1 MRHAGSSPVIRTNK
15 RKAIKNMK
23 KPDLH
28 IVSFS
33 GGKDSTA
40 MLLHMMEL
48 GMQIDIVLYCDTWM
62 DFPAM
67 YRHVEKVKKIVE
79 DAGIKFVTLKNP
91 KSFKYMMLEHTVKRK
106 KPIPGNRKG
115 YSWPGS
121 RSRWCTS
128 KLKTDMLSKYK
139 NALIEQYNVIE
150 YVGIAADEQ
159 YRLEREQNKHHEHPL
174 VDWGWNEAKA
184 LSFCYNK
191 GFDWE
196 GLYEH
201 FSRVSCWC
209 CPLQPLETL
218 RKLRRY
224 YPELWQELIEMDRAT
239 WRQFRPEF
247 SVDELEIRFALEEE
261 RTAQNLTINGH
272 SKEFR
277 QALKE
282 RLQQQQNF
290 LK

>member
-1 MRHAGSSPVIRTNK
+1 
-15 RKAIKNMK
+15 MK

-48 GMQIDIVLYCDTWM
+48 EMQIDIVLYCDTWM
-62 DFPAM
+62 EFPAM

-79 DAGIKFVTLKNP
+79 DAGIKFVTLKSP
-91 KSFKYMMLEHTVKRK
+91 ESFKYMMLEHTVKRK
-106 KPIPGNRKG
+106 KPLPGNPKG
-115 YSWPGS
+115 YSWAGS

-139 NALIEQYNVIE
+139 NALMEQYNVIE

-159 YRLEREQNKHHEHPL
+159 YRLEREQNKQHEHPL

-184 LSFCYNK
+184 LSFCYDK

-209 CPLQPLETL
+209 CPLQSLEEL

-239 WRQFRPEF
+239 WRKFKPEF
-247 SVDELEIRFALEEE
+247 SVDELEIRFALEDE
-261 RTAQNLTINGH
+261 RTAQGLTINGH

-290 LK
+290 LR